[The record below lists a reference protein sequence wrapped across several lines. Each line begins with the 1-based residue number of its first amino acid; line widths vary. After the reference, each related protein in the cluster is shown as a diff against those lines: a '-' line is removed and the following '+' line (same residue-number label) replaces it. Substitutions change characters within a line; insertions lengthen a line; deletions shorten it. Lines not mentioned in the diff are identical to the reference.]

1 MDIRQWFRREKKQ
14 TKVTTSA
21 FLFNSTNNRSYDYHT
36 LAIEGYERNA
46 FVRRGVDLVVNAMKG
61 IPLVVKDDDGT
72 PLPESEAQRLLDRYG
87 ADLTTVVALHLML
100 AGNSYL
106 EIVKTASGKPVELYT
121 LRPDLMERKDGY
133 YLFNKKTRFELD
145 EVVHT
150 KLQNPLSDFYG
161 ASPVAAA
168 IRALHTHN
176 AANDWAASLL
186 ENSAAPSGIITTEGY
201 VSDED
206 YERLKKEIRENWS
219 GSNNAGAMK
228 LLDNGL
234 KFQPISFTPKD
245 MSWLEGKRDAAIEI
259 VTALGVPPEMLGIG
273 ETTYSNRSEAVKSF
287 YSETV
292 KPMMELYTWQLTN
305 QLVKQFDPDIYVD
318 ADYSSI
324 PALREAEEIKLKRLE
339 AMSGILTINE
349 RRALMGYEPVE
360 GGNVI
365 LVPSSQVDLN
375 EEE

>member
-1 MDIRQWFRREKKQ
+1 MDIRQWFRREKKA

-61 IPLVVKDDDGT
+61 IPLVVKDEDGT
-72 PLPESEAQRLLDRYG
+72 PLPEHDAQRLLDRYG
-87 ADLTTVVALHLML
+87 AELTAVVGLHLML
-100 AGNSYL
+100 SGNSYL
-106 EIVKTASGKPVELYT
+106 EVVRTASGKPVELYT

-133 YLFNKKTRFELD
+133 YIFNKKTRFELD

-161 ASPVAAA
+161 ASPVVAA

-206 YERLKKEIRENWS
+206 YERLKKEIKENWS
-219 GSNNAGAMK
+219 GTANAGAMK

-234 KFQPISFTPKD
+234 KFQPISFNPKD
-245 MSWLEGKRDAAIEI
+245 MSWLEGKRDAAVEI
-259 VTALGVPPEMLGIG
+259 LTALGVPPEMVGFG

-287 YSETV
+287 YSETI
-292 KPMMELYTWQLTN
+292 KPTMELYTWQLTN
-305 QLVKQFDPDIYVD
+305 QLVKQFGDDLYVD
-318 ADYSSI
+318 ADYSAI

-339 AMSGILTINE
+339 AMNGILTINE
-349 RRALMGYEPVE
+349 MRALMGYEPVD
-360 GGNVI
+360 GGDVI
-365 LVPSSQVDLN
+365 LVPSARNGLN